1 MMLRITAK
9 LAQKIRLDSL
19 PALPYDKGGR
29 PLLDWH
35 AHLFTVQRVQY
46 ILATNTAS
54 LYSLVM
60 PGRGITTGR
69 QLVQALSDGLQAFL
83 AGQGQQPNAL
93 IDLLVPERD
102 ASFAKIT
109 DRRVLGSMNDLI
121 FQSKV
126 RLGEGQQTLFTV
138 SYYLNETPMSYLKY
152 RSPKDLFQELLR
164 QAGMSGKQDPKS
176 KNVIYLDRLR
186 ATPQDS
192 DPVLENHKRLQSEI
206 IGDKVGKIFRAH
218 PHDYVAEMEK
228 LGFTYCEDETEDE
241 EREERNA
248 HPENQRQQN
257 LAAYFEGGKP
267 LSEEIFADYSEEK
280 ASEQPNY
287 PLMRRYYKA
296 ANKHLKS
303 LLRYGLEHH
312 PGRID
317 LLSDLAFFHE
327 FENCLKL
334 LISHYTRACV
344 EQENIETFTEL
355 AKDFYYSTS
364 PDGYEAYHALRE
376 LFGPETAKRKI
387 IDTLTAADE
396 ENSKDY
402 SRPLDS

>member
-1 MMLRITAK
+1 MILRLTAK
-9 LAQKIRLDSL
+9 LAQKIGLDSL

-60 PGRGITTGR
+60 PGRGITRGR
-69 QLVQALSDGLQAFL
+69 QLVQALRGGLQTFL
-83 AGQGQQPNAL
+83 AGKGQQPNAL
-93 IDLLVPERD
+93 MDLLVPERD

-109 DRRVLGSMNDLI
+109 DRRILGSMNDLI
-121 FQSKV
+121 FQSKI
-126 RLGEGQQTLFTV
+126 RLGEGGQALFTV
-138 SYYLNETPMSYLKY
+138 SHYLNETPMSYLKY
-152 RSPKDLFQELLR
+152 RSPKDLFQEMLR
-164 QAGMSGKQDPKS
+164 QEGRPGKQVQKA
-176 KNVIYLDRLR
+176 KNVIDLDKFRSAARDNDSVLEDHERLR
-186 ATPQDS
+186 
-192 DPVLENHKRLQSEI
+192 SEI
-206 IGDKVGKIFRAH
+206 IREKVGEIFRAH
-218 PHDYVAEMEK
+218 PCDPVAEMEK
-228 LGFTYCEDETEDE
+228 IGFTYCEDDTEDE
-241 EREERNA
+241 EKEERDA
-248 HPENQRQQN
+248 RPENRRQRE
-257 LAAYFEGGKP
+257 LVAYFEGRKP
-267 LSEEIFADYSEEK
+267 LSEEVFVGYSKEK
-280 ASEQPNY
+280 AAERPNY
-287 PLMRRYYKA
+287 PLIRRYYKA

-303 LLRYGLEHH
+303 LLLYGLEHY

-327 FENCLKL
+327 FENCLRL
-334 LISHYTRACV
+334 LITHYTRACV
-344 EQENIETFTEL
+344 QQENMETFTEL

-387 IDTLTAADE
+387 IDSLITADE
-396 ENSKDY
+396 EDSKDY